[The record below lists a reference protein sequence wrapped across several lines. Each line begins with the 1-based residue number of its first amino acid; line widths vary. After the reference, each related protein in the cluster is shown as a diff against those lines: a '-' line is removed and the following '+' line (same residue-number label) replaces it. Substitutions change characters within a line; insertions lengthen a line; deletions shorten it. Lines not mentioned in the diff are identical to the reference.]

1 VKCSFCDRPLICA
14 HCNTPYEPPGKA
26 EYEGAFEAETPV
38 ACPHC
43 DVVLVCHWCG
53 APFGP
58 VEEDD

>member
-1 VKCSFCDRPLICA
+1 LICA
-14 HCNTPYEPPGKA
+14 RCNTPYEPPGKA